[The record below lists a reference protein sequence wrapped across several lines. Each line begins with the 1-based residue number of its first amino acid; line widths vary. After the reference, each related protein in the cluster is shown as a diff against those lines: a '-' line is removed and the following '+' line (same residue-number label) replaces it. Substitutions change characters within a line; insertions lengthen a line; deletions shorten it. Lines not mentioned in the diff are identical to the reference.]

1 MTNGKRTMFGRLE
14 SRILSAPLL
23 AIALVAA
30 ISGDAF
36 GQAWELE
43 RESGVGGGGKS
54 AKAAAQASDPNKRA
68 KKAGVWI
75 EIVPDDGPV
84 IREAEGIPVSP
95 FADEQ
100 KSAEAEDVNAG
111 KANVALFGAQAEV
124 KALER
129 ASKAGAQVPG
139 QPKTVAETRLNP
151 PTAADLLKDVV
162 SRPIETTALAALPSG
177 DHAPRPAARPRALT
191 DVVKPAPSPI
201 EQAQFSPNT
210 AAVPKAVVPP
220 RAGEGSSDGVTAAPV
235 IMPSP
240 RKPVQPE
247 ASVQQAVLAP
257 NVGVSPKESVL
268 RTAPT
273 PDNSLVELVE
283 TPTDYSLAVSA
294 GTAQLL
300 NLGKAVTNVFVA
312 DPNVAD
318 VDVLSPKQ
326 IVVHGNELGRTN
338 IFGLSGR
345 GDVVFA
351 IDVDTV
357 PNANAAEAKL
367 KAAAPATTTNV
378 SLQSGTLVAAGEVTD
393 VGEAIN
399 VATVTEGLQKT
410 QGPTV
415 NNTTIAGSQQVNIR
429 VRFAEVSRNDV
440 FNLGVNWDALADTG
454 DFLFGLSTGNFLSS
468 VGDLSAREIAG
479 LNGEQFGRVDFTG
492 EFGDVSIDAFID
504 ALQREG
510 IVNVLAEP
518 NLTSVN
524 GEPANF
530 LAGGEIPILVPGGGG
545 GDTVTIDYK
554 PFGVSLDFIPT
565 LLQGDRINLRVRPE
579 VSAISQAGAVV
590 LDGFSVPAFTVRR
603 AETTIEL
610 ASGQTFAIAG
620 LFQRDLATD
629 TDKFPVLGDVP
640 VLGQL
645 FKSQRFR
652 RAETEL
658 VILITPYLVKPT
670 SNRNI
675 ALPNDRLDTPASPL
689 VRKDRKRAG
698 FIVN

>member
-1 MTNGKRTMFGRLE
+1 MFGRLKGQTF
-14 SRILSAPLL
+14 SAPLL
-23 AIALVAA
+23 AAALVFG
-30 ISGDAF
+30 ISGDVV

-43 RESGVGGGGKS
+43 REGGVGGGGSGKS
-54 AKAAAQASDPNKRA
+54 GKVAAQSVHPDDPS
-68 KKAGVWI
+68 KKVGVWI
-75 EIVPDDGPV
+75 EIIPADAPL
-84 IREAEGIPVSP
+84 IREAEGVPVSP
-95 FADEQ
+95 FGDEEKIFEDADADAQ
-100 KSAEAEDVNAG
+100 AAVVAAQAEAEAM
-111 KANVALFGAQAEV
+111 
-124 KALER
+124 ER
-129 ASKAGAQVPG
+129 ASRVGAKVPF
-139 QPKTVAETRLNP
+139 QPEVAVKTRSTRTSP
-151 PTAADLLKDVV
+151 PTAAELLKGVV
-162 SRPIETTALAALPSG
+162 SEPIESTELAALPSAE
-177 DHAPRPAARPRALT
+177 HAPRPAARPKALT
-191 DVVKPAPSPI
+191 DVAATAPSPI

-210 AAVPKAVVPP
+210 AATPKAIVPP
-220 RAGEGSSDGVTAAPV
+220 RAGDGSTEVPAFDPV
-235 IMPSP
+235 ILPSP

-257 NVGVSPKESVL
+257 NVAASPKESVL

-283 TPTDYSLAVSA
+283 TPSDYSLAVSA
-294 GTAQLL
+294 GTAQIL
-300 NLGKAVTNVFVA
+300 NLKKAVTNVFVA

-318 VDVLSPKQ
+318 VEALSPTQ

-338 IFGLSGR
+338 VFGLDSR
-345 GDVVFA
+345 GDVIFA

-357 PNANAAEAKL
+357 PNAGAANAQL
-367 KAAAPATTTNV
+367 RAASPATTTEV
-378 SLQSGTLVAAGEVTD
+378 GLEGGTLVAAGEVAD
-393 VGEAIN
+393 VGEAID
-399 VATVTEGLQKT
+399 VAAVTRGLQNT
-410 QGPTV
+410 QGPTI

-440 FNLGVNWDALADTG
+440 FSLGINWDALVDTG

-479 LNGEQFGRVDFTG
+479 LNDEQFGRVDFVG

-524 GEPANF
+524 GAPANF

-565 LLQGDRINLRVRPE
+565 LLPGERINLRVRPE
-579 VSAISQAGAVV
+579 VSSISQAGAVV

-689 VRKDRKRAG
+689 IKRDRKRAG

>member
-1 MTNGKRTMFGRLE
+1 MFGRLE
-14 SRILSAPLL
+14 GRTLPATLF
-23 AIALVAA
+23 AAAMVAA
-30 ISGDAF
+30 LPGNVW

-43 RESGVGGGGKS
+43 QERGVGGGGTS
-54 AKAAAQASDPNKRA
+54 AKAAAQAADPSRTG
-68 KKAGVWI
+68 KKIGVS
-75 EIVPDDGPV
+75 IVINPDDAPV
-84 IREAEGIPVSP
+84 IRAAEGVPVSP
-95 FADEQ
+95 FGDAELAPSGVQ
-100 KSAEAEDVNAG
+100 ANAVVVNAQAEAEAAAAALALRSG
-111 KANVALFGAQAEV
+111 AKPSSTAPSPVA
-124 KALER
+124 
-129 ASKAGAQVPG
+129 SI
-139 QPKTVAETRLNP
+139 RLTP
-151 PTAADLLKDVV
+151 PTAGELLNQALPK
-162 SRPIETTALAALPSG
+162 PIETTAIAALPG
-177 DHAPRPAARPRALT
+177 AAHAPRPAARP
-191 DVVKPAPSPI
+191 SI
-201 EQAQFSPNT
+201 EQAQFSPNA
-210 AAVPKAVVPP
+210 AAVPKTIVPP
-220 RAGEGSSDGVTAAPV
+220 RADEGTSEGVAVAPV

-240 RKPVQPE
+240 KKPVLPS
-247 ASVQQAVLAP
+247 ASVQQVVLAP
-257 NVGVSPKESVL
+257 NIGASPKEKVL
-268 RTAPT
+268 RSAPT
-273 PDNSLVELVE
+273 PDNALVELVE
-283 TPTDYSLAVSA
+283 TPSDYSLTISA
-294 GTAQLL
+294 GTAQVL

-318 VDVLSPKQ
+318 AEALSPTQ

-338 IFGLSGR
+338 IFGLGGG
-345 GDVVFA
+345 GDIVFA
-351 IDVDTV
+351 MDVDTV
-357 PNANAAEAKL
+357 PNADAAEAKL
-367 KAAAPATTTNV
+367 KAAAPATATNV
-378 SLQSGTLVAAGEVTD
+378 SLRSGTLVAAGEVGG
-393 VGEAIN
+393 VGEAIDVAN
-399 VATVTEGLQKT
+399 VAEGLQQT

-440 FNLGVNWDALADTG
+440 FNLGVNWDVLADTG
-454 DFLFGLSTGNFLSS
+454 DFLFGLSSGNFLSS
-468 VGDLSAREIAG
+468 VGDLSARDIG
-479 LNGEQFGRVDFTG
+479 SLNGEEFGRVDFTG

-524 GEPANF
+524 GEPASF
-530 LAGGEIPILVPGGGG
+530 LAGGEIPILVPGGAGG
-545 GDTVTIDYK
+545 ETVTIDYK

-565 LLQGDRINLRVRPE
+565 LLPGERINLRVRPE
-579 VSAISQAGAVV
+579 VSSISQAGAVV

-645 FKSQRFR
+645 FRSQRFKR
-652 RAETEL
+652 YETEL

-675 ALPNDRLDTPASPL
+675 ALPNDRLDTPAGAL
-689 VRKDRKRAG
+689 IKQDRKRAG